1 MKNLVL
7 KTVAITV
14 AAIIALIAVAY
25 LILALA
31 FPKTLAD
38 GYDAIGSYSL
48 SVKYYEKQY
57 NKSGD
62 IDDLAAL
69 CVKTDVKSDASR
81 AAAYLAELTE
91 REDFSA
97 YCARED
103 ENGGFKMTAYE
114 FYYGRYTVATFY
126 ASGVAAAITVAEKA
140 VSAGYTENDAFYVL
154 LLDADTL
161 SASDGIA
168 VKAAIT
174 DVKSR
179 LISATEQGYAE
190 RDIAL
195 ADGLK

>member
-14 AAIIALIAVAY
+14 TAIIVILAGAY

-31 FPKTLAD
+31 FPKTLAE

-62 IDDLAAL
+62 IADLAAL
-69 CVKTDVKSDASR
+69 CVKSDVKADASR
-81 AAAYLAELTE
+81 AVKYLAELTE
-91 REDFSA
+91 SEDFSA
-97 YCARED
+97 YCERED
-103 ENGGFKMTAYE
+103 KNGGFKMTAYE
-114 FYYGRYTVATFY
+114 FYYGRYTVATFFE
-126 ASGVAAAITVAEKA
+126 SGVAAAITVAEKA
-140 VSAGYTENDAFYVL
+140 VSAGYTENDAFYIL
-154 LLDADTL
+154 LLDAETL

-174 DVKSR
+174 GIKSR
-179 LISATEQGYAE
+179 LTDATEQGYAE

-195 ADGLK
+195 ADGLQ